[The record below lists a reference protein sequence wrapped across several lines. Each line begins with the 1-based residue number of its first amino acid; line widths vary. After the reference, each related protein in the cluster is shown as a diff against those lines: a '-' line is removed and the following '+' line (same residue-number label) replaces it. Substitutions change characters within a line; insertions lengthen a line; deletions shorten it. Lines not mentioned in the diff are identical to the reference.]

1 MTSKNMFQNEEENM
15 RKKMNRL
22 ISVLTAGV
30 LTLSVFAPVTN
41 VAAATKNKVVEIPVN
56 FTNVTWEDLEKSDYN
71 ASKTE
76 FNIWSLGE
84 PSAYSESYRVSYKLC
99 IPTSFMKKNARISIY
114 CGLGFSAAD
123 DEWKYGGNLDCA
135 GVEFHDGVLTYWD
148 DEQQKDLPADCASV
162 KKSGDFYVITYDYT
176 TSGVPQ
182 ADDIATDI
190 TKSQA
195 VAPDFWLS
203 VQGIELT
210 VKNSAIYFDDFK
222 LTKADGTV
230 LASKDYTSDK
240 KVEGNCHVAPV
251 ADWEKESKD
260 LKLATITDNKVLT
273 VKSTKAT
280 VKVGKKVK
288 ISATATPATKITYA
302 SSNKKVATVDAKGT
316 VTGKKAGKATISVKA
331 NGKTVKVAITVKKK

>member
-1 MTSKNMFQNEEENM
+1 M
-15 RKKMNRL
+15 RKNLNRL

-30 LTLSVFAPVTN
+30 LTLGVFAPITD

-56 FTNVTWEDLEKSDYN
+56 FTNVTWEDLDKCEGN
-71 ASKTE
+71 ASKTDVS
-76 FNIWSLGE
+76 IWNLGE
-84 PSAYSESYRVSYKLC
+84 PSAYSESYRVSYKLY
-99 IPTSFMKKNARISIY
+99 IPTSFVKKDSGISIW
-114 CGLGFSAAD
+114 CGIGLSDATED
-123 DEWKYGGNLDCA
+123 DWKYGGNLDCA
-135 GVEFHDGVLTYWD
+135 SVDFHDGVLTYWSE
-148 DEQQKDLPADCASV
+148 EQQQEFPADYASV

-182 ADDIATDI
+182 ADDIETDI

-195 VAPDFWLS
+195 VAPDFWIGIQGVS
-203 VQGIELT
+203 VT
-210 VKNSAIYFDDFK
+210 AKNSAVYFDDFK

-230 LASKDYTSDK
+230 LVSKDYTSDK
-240 KVEGNCHVAPV
+240 KIDGEYRIAPV
-251 ADWEKESKD
+251 TDWDKEAKE
-260 LKLATITDNKVLT
+260 LKVATITDNKVLT

-302 SSNKKVATVDAKGT
+302 SSNKKIATVDAKGT

>member
-1 MTSKNMFQNEEENM
+1 M
-15 RKKMNRL
+15 RNNLNRL
-22 ISVLTAGV
+22 ISVLTAGI
-30 LTLSVFAPVTN
+30 LTLGVFAPITD

-56 FTNVTWEDLEKSDYN
+56 FTNVTWEDLDKCEGN
-71 ASKTE
+71 ASKT
-76 FNIWSLGE
+76 NVSIWNLGE
-84 PSAYSESYRVSYKLC
+84 PSAYSESYRVSYKLY
-99 IPTSFMKKNARISIY
+99 IPTSIMKKDATISISWSSL
-114 CGLGFSAAD
+114 GLSDATEE
-123 DEWKYGGNLDCA
+123 EWKYGGALIFPAVDFRN
-135 GVEFHDGVLTYWD
+135 GILTSWD
-148 DEQQKDLPADCASV
+148 EEQKKDLPADCASV

-182 ADDIATDI
+182 ADDIETDI

-195 VAPDFWLS
+195 VAPDFF
-203 VQGIELT
+203 IEILGVNVT
-210 VKNSAIYFDDFK
+210 AKNCAIYFDDFK

-230 LASKDYTSDK
+230 LASKDFTSDK
-240 KVEGNCHVAPV
+240 KVDGEYRIAPIS
-251 ADWEKESKD
+251 DWDKEAKE
-260 LKLATITDNKVLT
+260 LKVATITDNKVLT

>member
-15 RKKMNRL
+15 RKNLNRL

-41 VAAATKNKVVEIPVN
+41 VAAATKNKVLEIPVN
-56 FTNVTWEDLEKSDYN
+56 FTNMSGEDLDKCEGN
-71 ASKTE
+71 ASKTD
-76 FNIWSLGE
+76 FNIWNFGE
-84 PSAYSESYRVSYKLC
+84 PSAYSESYRVSYKLY
-99 IPTSFMKKNARISIY
+99 IPTSFVKKDSGISFW
-114 CGLGFSAAD
+114 CGIGLCAAD
-123 DEWKYGGNLDCA
+123 DEWKYGGGLDCA
-135 GVEFHDGVLTYWD
+135 PVDFHDGVLTYWD

-182 ADDIATDI
+182 ADDIETDI

-195 VAPDFWLS
+195 VAPDFWFGIQGAS
-203 VQGIELT
+203 VT
-210 VKNSAIYFDDFK
+210 AKNSAVYFDDFK

-230 LASKDYTSDK
+230 LVSKDYTSDK
-240 KVEGNCHVAPV
+240 KIDGEYRIAPV
-251 ADWEKESKD
+251 TDWDKEAKE
-260 LKLATITDNKVLT
+260 LKVATITDNKVLT